1 MDEFES
7 LPIIDKLEFDDNEF
21 IDLMNNKKGDQ
32 PKETTNE

>member
-21 IDLMNNKKGDQ
+21 IDLMNNKKNEQ
-32 PKETTNE
+32 TKEDSNE